1 MMTPVNMYCTKNM
14 LFDHRTE
21 NCQAAAIISCYAAAA
36 TDVGSAAPTASN
48 NTTDQAEEDLRIFK
62 ITILMCV
69 CVCAFLWGENAHRTE
84 LH

>member
-21 NCQAAAIISCYAAAA
+21 NCQAGAIISCYAA

-48 NTTDQAEEDLRIFK
+48 NTTD
-62 ITILMCV
+62 
-69 CVCAFLWGENAHRTE
+69 
-84 LH
+84 